1 MKKKNAVNL
10 VKTLMSTVAI
20 WLCLISVNSFA
31 VDEINTGFFSSTAIK
46 GYDTVAYFTQDKA
59 VKGNKKYQFEW
70 KGANWHF
77 SSQKHLDLFT
87 SSPSK
92 YAPQYGGWCAY
103 AVSQNTTASIEPDL
117 FTIVND
123 KLYLNYNR
131 EVNKKWLSNQ
141 SQFIGD
147 ADKYWPA
154 ILGK

>member
-1 MKKKNAVNL
+1 MKKKYEANFF
-10 VKTLMSTVAI
+10 KTLISIVAI
-20 WLCLISVNSFA
+20 CLCLISVNSYA

-70 KGANWHF
+70 KGAKWHF
-77 SSQKHLDLFT
+77 SSQNHLDLFT

-103 AVSQNTTASIEPDL
+103 AVSQNSTASIEPDL
-117 FTIVND
+117 FTIVNG

-131 EVNKKWLSNQ
+131 EVNKKWLGNQ
-141 SQFIGD
+141 SQYIDD
-147 ADKYWPA
+147 ADKYWPN